1 MSDIDDLIAS
11 LAFGQAQKQL
21 VAEADPYSG
30 GASVADAISNLA
42 VSAGPQY
49 KTRDKIILGALS
61 GLTGGLFSGASQ
73 DYQNRAQD
81 AYTSSV
87 MGLSAGKDIAK
98 PSVLSDAL
106 FSGAKQQSNLFKLRQ
121 ALTANDLAQKLGQET
136 KLAEMKGEQDLKAE
150 VAKELIKNP
159 RRAQQLAPVIQS
171 LFGAKGGAAMP
182 AQALAAPTETEIT
195 SGASADQSPL
205 LASPQQTP
213 ATKDPALGKVLGI
226 LGGNFGEPESIEDKQ
241 VRIAQRFQDEGAT
254 PGEAWSQAGKQLDA
268 DRIALKASTK
278 KVEDVR
284 EAANQALQMADTAQ
298 LGIEGAGETGGLL
311 GGVRNLA
318 SKAAALVNPEQQQ
331 KQASQTLLD
340 SVRPQIV
347 QTMRSPGAIS
357 DFESRMLIGAG
368 PSSSNTP
375 EANAEIVSKIRGVAQ
390 LNNEYADYLDWYR
403 ERMGTVTGADKVW
416 QSYKKDNPLV
426 LQDESGKGSFNT
438 DRQSIFDWLTLGP
451 NNGGNGSG
459 GGAPVPPQVQTTKS
473 KGASQVNRPT
483 WGESA
488 RFVGKSL
495 AEGVGNTLGLVA
507 DLNPFD
513 PQNSARIVTNMLGSD
528 GGTAPSETIK
538 KVVTSI
544 AGSPDDEGI
553 TGSPSRVVRSALNAV
568 AFPGAP
574 VANALAGAGAGIGSE
589 VSDSAAAPIVG
600 AIAGGSIPSIAK
612 GVSSLFTKSGK
623 AFDRSSIGA
632 LAKNFTKSQKDKG
645 LLIDEE
651 AGQVSTRLS
660 KAIEEIA
667 DNKGFGFW
675 RDPESLAVKNA
686 EALDDLGGK
695 IGSAIQKAEAKGV
708 LPLVDFSSETSAVS
722 KVINGA
728 KAEKGQM
735 RQAFDEF
742 FDRFTNPQDGWDGNL
757 SSLNSWK
764 SSIGNMAFSGSAQG
778 SLTPQVARKLQRA
791 IYSDLDK
798 AVASTVEKAGVV
810 KPSAWK
816 DTLRQYSNHKEIEP
830 IIAET
835 VAKGETDTIAKIAR
849 GLLRTSGGTLTT
861 PTAIGGIIG
870 GATGGIGGLAAGA
883 ALGSLGSPTV
893 QGVVAQGLK
902 GAGKAAGVLGSQA
915 NLVPAA
921 IAGSVVPQQQDDI
934 DLAMSQARANVQPQS
949 VATLQPMETEA
960 MPINP
965 IVSEFEGG
973 QQLEA
978 YPPPA
983 RGSGVTVATGI
994 DLGQRSLS
1002 ELKSLGLSE
1011 PLIKKITPYLGKKD
1025 ADARTLVKK
1034 KPLILTQ
1041 EEADEL
1047 DNIIAGSI
1055 GAEVNKKFMEATGQD
1070 IALLPSA
1077 AQTVIASLAHNFGPN
1092 LDKKIPTIWKAI
1104 VLGDW
1109 ATVQDKLRNTKWKQP
1124 ELALRRNREAE
1135 ILSELV

>member
-1 MSDIDDLIAS
+1 MAEIDDLIAS

-42 VSAGPQY
+42 VTAGPQY

-87 MGLSAGKDIAK
+87 LGLSAGNNVAK

-121 ALTANDLAQKLGQET
+121 GLAANQMRQELEQQTAIE
-136 KLAEMKGEQDLKAE
+136 EMKGKQDLKGKVLE
-150 VAKELIKNP
+150 KLIDNP
-159 RRAQQLAPVIQS
+159 ARARQLAPVIQS
-171 LFGAKGGAAMP
+171 LFGGQGGLAMP
-182 AQALAAPTETEIT
+182 AQALAAPTETEI
-195 SGASADQSPL
+195 SAPV
-205 LASPQQTP
+205 
-213 ATKDPALGKVLGI
+213 GV
-226 LGGNFGEPESIEDKQ
+226 
-241 VRIAQRFQDEGAT
+241 QDAIMSL
-254 PGEAWSQAGKQLDA
+254 PDNMQGEARKEAINLENKEKSLSFIDEKFKQAESLVGTTGAVVGGLTGLPTDKAKALEGIGDSLVIQLDA
-268 DRIALKASTK
+268 VLGRELNS
-278 KVEDVR
+278 DVR
-284 EAANQALQMADTAQ
+284 NRLLSLAPKYYDNAETLKRKNADIKNLLSSLAPSAPILGS
-298 LGIEGAGETGGLL
+298 LGIGANKTE
-311 GGVRNLA
+311 
-318 SKAAALVNPEQQQ
+318 
-331 KQASQTLLD
+331 
-340 SVRPQIV
+340 
-347 QTMRSPGAIS
+347 
-357 DFESRMLIGAG
+357 
-368 PSSSNTP
+368 
-375 EANAEIVSKIRGVAQ
+375 
-390 LNNEYADYLDWYR
+390 
-403 ERMGTVTGADKVW
+403 TVTD
-416 QSYKKDNPLV
+416 
-426 LQDESGKGSFNT
+426 
-438 DRQSIFDWLTLGP
+438 
-451 NNGGNGSG
+451 
-459 GGAPVPPQVQTTKS
+459 GAPITPQAATSTPVATPKPSVLEQIK
-473 KGASQVNRPT
+473 RPT

-495 AEGVGNTLGLVA
+495 VEGVGNTLGLAA

-513 PQNSARIVTNMLGSD
+513 PQNAVRMATNALG
-528 GGTAPSETIK
+528 GQGAAPPSEKIK
-538 KVVTSI
+538 EAVVSV

-553 TGSPSRVVRSALNAV
+553 TGAPSRIARSALNAV

-612 GVSSLFTKSGK
+612 GVSSLFSSSGK

-686 EALDDLGGK
+686 EALDDLGSK
-695 IGSAIQKAEAKGV
+695 IGSAIQQAEAKGAS
-708 LPLVDFSSETSAVS
+708 PLVDFSSETSAVS
-722 KVINGA
+722 KAINGA

-742 FDRFTNPQDGWDGNL
+742 YNRFVDPQDGWDGNL

-810 KPSAWK
+810 KPSVWK

-835 VAKGETDTIAKIAR
+835 VAKGETDTVAKIAR
-849 GLLRTSGGTLTT
+849 ALLRTSGGTLTT

-870 GATGGIGGLAAGA
+870 GATGGIGGLVAGA

-902 GAGKAAGVLGSQA
+902 SAGKAAGVLGSQA

-934 DLAMSQARANVQPQS
+934 DLAMSQARANVQPQA
-949 VATLQPMETEA
+949 VATPQPMEEVSMENIPPKQKIQIIEEKIDA
-960 MPINP
+960 DPIDSTIYEMESARNP
-965 IVSEFEGG
+965 KAKNPTSTASGAF
-973 QQLEA
+973 QL
-978 YPPPA
+978 
-983 RGSGVTVATGI
+983 
-994 DLGQRSLS
+994 
-1002 ELKSLGLSE
+1002 LKKTASSLGVKDVFDIEDNYNGYLKLKKEASQFAEE
-1011 PLIKKITPYLGKKD
+1011 PFDYYAYHYLGGPTFRAWKQGKDLSSKQGSQVEYLLSKLKPRFDRIYSKK
-1025 ADARTLVKK
+1025 
-1034 KPLILTQ
+1034 
-1041 EEADEL
+1041 
-1047 DNIIAGSI
+1047 
-1055 GAEVNKKFMEATGQD
+1055 TGQ
-1070 IALLPSA
+1070 
-1077 AQTVIASLAHNFGPN
+1077 V
-1092 LDKKIPTIWKAI
+1092 
-1104 VLGDW
+1104 
-1109 ATVQDKLRNTKWKQP
+1109 
-1124 ELALRRNREAE
+1124 EA
-1135 ILSELV
+1135 